1 MACLVASI
9 SSFAAEQLQVTLN
22 GLEDDIRNNAL
33 ASLEIARRSKD
44 VELSSANIIRMHG
57 KAEAEI
63 RRALEPFGYYQP
75 VITTDLQNSEE
86 SGSGWQATYN
96 VDAGTPIPVD
106 NIDLSFIGPGADHE
120 DVKILAKSLALLQ
133 GQRLDHRRYETGKRK
148 LISNTRELGYLNA
161 QFLEHRVEV
170 NLQKYTAEITL
181 KIETGPRFVY
191 GDIELKQDKFSTTTW
206 RAT

>member
-1 MACLVASI
+1 MNVDRNHAFRSTLLSMALWPCLVASI

-22 GLEDDIRNNAL
+22 GLEDDILNNAL

-44 VELSSANIIRMHG
+44 AELSSANIIRMHG

-86 SGSGWQATYN
+86 SGNGWQATYN

-106 NIDLSFIGPGADHE
+106 NIALSFIGPGADHE
-120 DVKILAKSLALLQ
+120 DVKMLAASLALLQ

-148 LISNTRELGYLNA
+148 LISDTRELGYLNA
-161 QFLEHRVEV
+161 QFLEH
-170 NLQKYTAEITL
+170 
-181 KIETGPRFVY
+181 
-191 GDIELKQDKFSTTTW
+191 
-206 RAT
+206 